1 MKDDARSDNGT
12 QRRVQHAM
20 NAHRNRP
27 AGRRRFAA
35 LALATLLAGC
45 AALQPPR
52 VEVPTLYILAAEP
65 LPRATGPH
73 HDAVVEIASPRAWPG
88 FGTEQMAY
96 VRHPY
101 EVDYYAASRWADT
114 PARMLQP
121 LLARALEQT
130 GSFRSVIRAPG
141 LVPADVRLD
150 TELVRLQ
157 QDFTVQP
164 SRVEFTLRAQ
174 LVDVRERR
182 VIATKVF
189 DQVENAPREDAEG
202 GVVAANVALQRLL
215 GEVADF
221 CIAEAPR
228 R

>member
-1 MKDDARSDNGT
+1 MTEKLRSDVGKPLPAAPDVIA
-12 QRRVQHAM
+12 RRS
-20 NAHRNRP
+20 P
-27 AGRRRFAA
+27 CAGRRHIAL
-35 LALATLLAGC
+35 LALTALLAGC
-45 AALQPPR
+45 AALQPPKVEDQTLYVLAAKPLPPVAGLR
-52 VEVPTLYILAAEP
+52 HDLVVEVAQ
-65 LPRATGPH
+65 
-73 HDAVVEIASPRAWPG
+73 PRAWPG
-88 FGTEQMAY
+88 FGTAQMAY
-96 VRHPY
+96 VRRPY
-101 EVDYYAASRWADT
+101 ELDYYAASRWADT

-141 LVPADVRLD
+141 IVPADVRLD
-150 TELVRLQ
+150 TEIVRLE

-164 SRVEFTLRAQ
+164 SRVELTLRAQ

-189 DQVENAPREDAEG
+189 NEVENAPHENADG
-202 GVVAANVALQRLL
+202 GVVAANEALQRLL
-215 GEVADF
+215 GQVADF

>member
-1 MKDDARSDNGT
+1 MKDARSDNGT
-12 QRRVQHAM
+12 QRRVDRAM
-20 NAHRNRP
+20 SAHRNRP
-27 AGRRRFAA
+27 VGRRRFAA

-65 LPRATGPH
+65 LPQATGPH
-73 HDAVVEIASPRAWPG
+73 HDAVVEVAPMRAWPG
-88 FGTEQMAY
+88 FGTAQMAY

-157 QDFTVQP
+157 QDFTARP

-174 LVDVRERR
+174 LVDVREKR

-189 DQVENAPREDAEG
+189 DQVENAPREDANG

-215 GEVADF
+215 GQVADF